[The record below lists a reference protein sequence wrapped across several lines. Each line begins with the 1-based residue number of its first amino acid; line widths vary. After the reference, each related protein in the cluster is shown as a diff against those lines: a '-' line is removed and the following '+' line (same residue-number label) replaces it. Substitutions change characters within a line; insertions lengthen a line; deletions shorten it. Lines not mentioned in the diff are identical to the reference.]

1 MPLAT
6 LEMGK
11 DEAGNTLYK
20 RAGSKTIKLELTY
33 VLENS
38 EHSIPAA
45 SIGNASYAIISSTSA
60 PVRVANSTLD
70 TISTSAFTETNATAI
85 EGTQLLEIEPNTNLY
100 IFSADQTT
108 VNVELYKA
116 PGSFNV

>member
-20 RAGSKTIKLELTY
+20 RSSSTIKFDVTY
-33 VLENS
+33 TLENS
-38 EHSIPAA
+38 SKTLAA
-45 SIGNASYAIISSTSA
+45 ADIGNASFAIISSTSA
-60 PVRVANSTLD
+60 PVRVANSALD
-70 TISTSAFTETNATAI
+70 TTSTSVFTETNATAI
-85 EGTQLLEIEPNTNLY
+85 EGTQLLEIQPNTDLY
-100 IFSADQTT
+100 IFSTDQTT